1 MKKGA
6 RRRPKFHSWGHPSEH
21 PTRSEHLYM
30 LASQCGFTT
39 AGRLAFRARLRG
51 SAIHRAPQNRV
62 ASVIGNEALMK
73 TCPYASRADGEPRLP
88 ITQR

>member
-6 RRRPKFHSWGHPSEH
+6 RRRPKFHSCGHPSEH

-30 LASQCGFTT
+30 LASQCGFTM
-39 AGRLAFRARLRG
+39 AGRPAFRARLQQFTGRRCICNWER
-51 SAIHRAPQNRV
+51 SPDEN
-62 ASVIGNEALMK
+62 S
-73 TCPYASRADGEPRLP
+73 YASMADGEPRLP